1 MEKQEM
7 SIAQL
12 KEIIKNLPDD
22 AVVRICNGH
31 SIWRVTE
38 YEYEANPYGDEY
50 TSIVLINSNM
60 PK

>member
-1 MEKQEM
+1 M